1 VPAPRRQTDPPPARS
16 GGRPRVAN
24 AAHLIY
30 REVRDDIVAMRRKPG
45 EPIVEREIAFARGVS
60 RTPVREAL
68 LRLADEDLVEIFPQS
83 GTFVAR
89 IPVGRLPLALAFW
102 LKRRGL
108 SPWFALVYGL
118 YPGLFIAMTLDLTE
132 PLAYA
137 RLAAERADAT
147 QVARLRE
154 LLERQR
160 RVQSRGDR
168 DRFHEADEAFHAAI
182 AQAAGHPGI
191 WRFIEQVKIQ
201 VDRYRRLTLPVPGR
215 MRRVLTEHAVI
226 VAAIETHDAP
236 AAAAAMAAHLEN
248 LRASIG
254 DVRDLNP
261 DYFVDGGATAIGAP
275 AGLTQT
281 HQ

>member
-1 VPAPRRQTDPPPARS
+1 MSRPRHQSDPAPSRPA
-16 GGRPRVAN
+16 GRPRAN
-24 AAHLIY
+24 TAAHLVY
-30 REVRDDIVAMRRKPG
+30 RTLRDDIVAMRRKPG
-45 EPIVEREIAFARGVS
+45 EPIVEREIALARGVS

-89 IPVGRLPLALAFW
+89 IPVNALPEAILMRTALEQ
-102 LKRRGL
+102 
-108 SPWFALVYGL
+108 
-118 YPGLFIAMTLDLTE
+118 TT
-132 PLAYA
+132 A
-137 RLAAERADAT
+137 RLAAERADAR

-160 RVQSRGDR
+160 RIQSRGDR

-182 AQAAGHPGI
+182 AAAAGHPGI

-215 MRRVLTEHAVI
+215 MRQVLTEHAAI
-226 VAAIETHDAP
+226 VAAIEAHDQS

-261 DYFVDGGATAIGAP
+261 DYFVDGAAARSGLPSFETAARKRAASSG
-275 AGLTQT
+275 
-281 HQ
+281 

>member
-1 VPAPRRQTDPPPARS
+1 VPSPKRQPDAPPPRP
-16 GGRPRVAN
+16 GGRARAGN

-30 REVRDDIVAMRRKPG
+30 REVRDDIVSMRRKPG
-45 EPIVEREIAFARGVS
+45 EAIVEREIALARGVS

-68 LRLADEDLVEIFPQS
+68 LRLADESLVEIFPQS

-89 IPVGRLPLALAFW
+89 IPIGALPEAILMRTALEQ
-102 LKRRGL
+102 
-108 SPWFALVYGL
+108 
-118 YPGLFIAMTLDLTE
+118 TT
-132 PLAYA
+132 A
-137 RLAAERADAT
+137 RLAAERADAR
-147 QVARLRE
+147 QVAGLRE

-182 AQAAGHPGI
+182 AQTAGHPGI
-191 WRFIEQVKIQ
+191 WRFIEQVKMQ

-215 MRRVLTEHAVI
+215 MKRVLAEHAAV
-226 VAAIETHDAP
+226 VAAIEKHDGP
-236 AAAAAMAAHLEN
+236 GAAAAMAAHLEN

-261 DYFVDGGATAIGAP
+261 DYFVDGVPSNSALSA
-275 AGLTQT
+275 
-281 HQ
+281 